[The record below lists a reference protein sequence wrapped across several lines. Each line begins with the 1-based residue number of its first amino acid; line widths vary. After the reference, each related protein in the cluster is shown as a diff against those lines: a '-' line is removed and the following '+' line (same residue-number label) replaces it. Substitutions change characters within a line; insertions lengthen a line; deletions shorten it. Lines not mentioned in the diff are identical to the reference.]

1 MAKEMYS
8 ELEDQNTEIHLEKRF
23 GCDLPSFLGH
33 WVEDVMPETVA
44 ATLGP

>member
-44 ATLGP
+44 ATLCP

>member
-1 MAKEMYS
+1 MYS

-33 WVEDVMPETVA
+33 WVADVMPETVA
-44 ATLGP
+44 ASLCP